1 MPLVE
6 LTDITKVYRVGAVAV
21 PALRG
26 VSLAVDRGE
35 FVAIMGASGSGKST
49 LMHIVG
55 CLDRPTAGRYLLEG
69 QEVEGLSRDALAA
82 IRNRQIGF
90 VFQAFHLLPRA
101 TALANVELPLLYNG
115 CAPSE
120 RRRRAAEA
128 LATVGLAGREDH
140 RPNQLSGGEQQR
152 VAIARALVNG
162 PTLLLADEP
171 TGNLDSRRS
180 LEIMATLQRLNRE
193 RGLTVVVVTHEP
205 DLAAFAGRILQCR
218 DGRIVA
224 DRPVPAPRDAV
235 AEAAALPPEETP

>member
-6 LTDITKVYRVGAVAV
+6 LSDVTKVYRIGAVAV
-21 PALRG
+21 AALRG
-26 VSLAVDRGE
+26 VSLAVERGE

-49 LMHIVG
+49 LMHILG
-55 CLDRPTAGRYLLEG
+55 CLDRPTTGRYLLDG
-69 QEVEGLSRDALAA
+69 QEVGALSRDALAA
-82 IRNRQIGF
+82 IRNRQVGF

-115 CAPSE
+115 CAPAE

-180 LEIMATLQRLNRE
+180 LEIVAALQRLNRE
-193 RGLTVVVVTHEP
+193 RGLTVILVTHEP
-205 DLAAFAGRILQCR
+205 DIAAYAARIVQCR

-224 DRPVPAPRDAV
+224 DRAVPAPRDAV
-235 AEAAALPPEETP
+235 AEGAALPPEEIP

>member
-6 LTDITKVYRVGAVAV
+6 LSDVTKVYRVGTVAVA
-21 PALRG
+21 ALRG
-26 VSLAVDRGE
+26 VSLGVERGE
-35 FVAIMGASGSGKST
+35 FVAIMGASGSGKSS
-49 LMHIVG
+49 LMHIIG
-55 CLDRPTAGRYLLEG
+55 CLDRPTTGRYLLEG
-69 QEVEGLSRDALAA
+69 QEVGALSRDALAA
-82 IRNRQIGF
+82 IRNRQVGF

-115 CAPSE
+115 CAPAE

-128 LATVGLAGREDH
+128 LAIVGLAGREDH

-180 LEIMATLQRLNRE
+180 LEIVATLQRLNRE
-193 RGLTVVVVTHEP
+193 RGLTVILVTHEP
-205 DLAAFAGRILQCR
+205 DIAAFAGRVLQCR
-218 DGRIVA
+218 DGRIVT